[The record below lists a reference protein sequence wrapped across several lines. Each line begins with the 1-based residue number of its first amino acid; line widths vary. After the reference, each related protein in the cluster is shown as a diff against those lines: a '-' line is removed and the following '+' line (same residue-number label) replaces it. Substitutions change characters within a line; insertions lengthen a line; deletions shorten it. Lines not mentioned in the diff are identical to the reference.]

1 MTLPEAAPLIYRTT
15 VNLNLR
21 IAPRISAAASRL
33 VPRNTLIRTDLTVDD
48 PRAMPR
54 TGYDD
59 PTTPEPARV
68 SSAWVRVVAYQSQ
81 RGAWVALKTPLYA
94 AYEWLELERNAS
106 GVPL

>member
-1 MTLPEAAPLIYRTT
+1 MIYRTT
-15 VNLNLR
+15 ANLNLR
-21 IAPRISAAASRL
+21 VAPSPERGISVVRTLPKGS
-33 VPRNTLIRTDLTVDD
+33 LIRTDLTVDD

-81 RGAWVALKTPLYA
+81 RGAWIALKTPLFA
-94 AYEWLELERNAS
+94 ACEWLELERNAS